1 MTGLLKRDLS
11 DSKQTLG
18 TLQILNS
25 LGDEVF
31 KTDTLELADLGNKPQ
46 VSCIPK
52 GIYNVLKVPP
62 TSAIPYLHLAIQ
74 NVPNRSGICIHVGNY
89 ATGKNISTKGCVL
102 VGKGYG
108 DMDGDGYLD
117 IKNSKVT
124 FEKLMNIVP
133 DSFKLVIE

>member
-1 MTGLLKRDLS
+1 MTGLIKRELS

-25 LGDEVF
+25 VGDEVF

-52 GIYNVLKVPP
+52 GIYDVLKVPP

-74 NVPNRSGICIHVGNY
+74 NVPNRSGICIHTGNY
-89 ATGKNISTKGCVL
+89 NSQIRGCVL

-108 DMDGDGYLD
+108 DMNGDGELD

-124 FEKLMNIVP
+124 FDKLMAIVP
-133 DSFKLVIE
+133 DNFKLTIE

>member
-25 LGDEVF
+25 IGDEVF

-74 NVPNRSGICIHVGNY
+74 NVPNRSGICIHKGNY
-89 ATGKNISTKGCVL
+89 NSDIKGCVL

-108 DMDGDGYLD
+108 DMNGDGELD
-117 IKNSKVT
+117 IKNSKIT
-124 FEKLMNIVP
+124 FDKLMSICP
-133 DSFKLVIE
+133 DAFKLTIE